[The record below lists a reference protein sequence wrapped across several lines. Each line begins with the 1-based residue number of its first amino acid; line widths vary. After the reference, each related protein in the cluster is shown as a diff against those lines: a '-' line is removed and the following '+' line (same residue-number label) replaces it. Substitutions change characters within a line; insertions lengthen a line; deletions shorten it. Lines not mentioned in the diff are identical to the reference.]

1 MLSDNTMSAALL
13 VFKNK
18 TTSSMVC
25 PAIYVEI
32 LNKSVINELVVIVLK
47 KTTTAFNKKNIRSSA

>member
-1 MLSDNTMSAALL
+1 MVSDITISTDWL
-13 VFKNK
+13 VFKNN

-32 LNKSVINELVVIVLK
+32 LNNSVINELVVMVLK
-47 KTTTAFNKKNIRSSA
+47 KTINAFKMKNIKN